1 MNPLK
6 RITPTP
12 DIIKCIIGLWNR
24 NMFNKLPITI
34 VINPTIRN
42 PDIKLKSFFE
52 KTTYIVK
59 PPKVIAVSAKAWV
72 AILGPTA

>member
-6 RITPTP
+6 RITPAP

-24 NMFNKLPITI
+24 NMFKRLPITI
-34 VINPTIRN
+34 VIKPTIRN
-42 PDIKLKSFFE
+42 PDMKLKSFFE

-59 PPKVIAVSAKAWV
+59 PPKVIAVRAKAWV